1 MEELLRVEGI
11 IRREAGLDLTFSDGR
26 AGSLRFDLR
35 GLRAGLFSIRIHP
48 GGRSA
53 ETALRF
59 NGALIERVGEGV
71 FLPTIAHEYAHAVV
85 FQMKRKAGRNKN
97 RDDFRPHGEIW
108 RSLMVL
114 FGHPPERCHDYP
126 VTPARRG
133 KIFGYRCTDCFLEF
147 RLGTVRHRQRRCP
160 QDPPRTR
167 SRHPPLNRAR
177 YRSSSG
183 THRARRRGR
192 PICAAP
198 GHNCGRVPPSVKGRP
213 EGRSPY
219 KSCSTP
225 TSRSAMRCG
234 STCRPSRTAR

>member
-1 MEELLRVEGI
+1 MRAPLPPSGGRISPFPYPLLMEELLRVEGI

-85 FQMKRKAGRNKN
+85 FQMKRKAGRNKD

-108 RSLMVL
+108 CSLMVL

-133 KIFGYRCTDCFLEF
+133 KIFGYRCTDCLLEF
-147 RLGTVRHRQRRCP
+147 RLGTVRHERLLRNPGYLVC
-160 QDPPRTR
+160 
-167 SRHPPLNRAR
+167 
-177 YRSSSG
+177 G
-183 THRARRRGR
+183 KCRGGLER
-192 PICAAP
+192 LHESPAGPAEP
-198 GHNCGRVPPSVKGRP
+198 GGR
-213 EGRSPY
+213 
-219 KSCSTP
+219 
-225 TSRSAMRCG
+225 
-234 STCRPSRTAR
+234 